1 MNYEHKQLAAGRWQ
15 KLNFFEQMANI
26 GSEIFRTISWRAKNK
41 EYSERAFERA
51 LELLDL
57 TIADAKNV
65 KRLREL
71 VRLREVLVDY
81 FCFDNQFSSSD
92 NLWQNYFYPFNY
104 AASFRPRS

>member
-1 MNYEHKQLAAGRWQ
+1 MNYKHKQLAASRWQ

-26 GSEIFRTISWRAKNK
+26 GSEVLRTISWRSKNK
-41 EYSERAFERA
+41 EYSKMAFERA

-92 NLWQNYFYPFNY
+92 KLWQNYFYPFNF
-104 AASFRPRS
+104 AVRLKH